1 MMDILIVLE
10 DNNGKIHRMGLE
22 SIAAAQKL
30 ANGMSLSMGALVM
43 GANGDAL
50 AEEASKYNVGE
61 VLKINNEHLSSY
73 SSDGYAETVKQVI
86 EQENPTY
93 VIFGHTYQ
101 VRDYAPKVS
110 AKLMKPFLV
119 DNVDVSTNEGNA
131 VFTKQMFNAKL
142 FSDVTPTG
150 DGPYLISFQSAAFSS
165 EKADLGSAAVRN
177 CTVNL
182 DVSMIRTES
191 EEPFQEE
198 AGGIDLTSADI
209 IVSIGRG
216 IGKEENI
223 PLAVELSKALGG
235 ELAAS
240 RPVVDSGWL
249 PSAHQIGSSGQSVS
263 PKLYLA
269 LGISGAI
276 QHVVGMKG
284 SKNIVTI
291 NKDPDAPIFEISDY
305 GVVGDILEIIPK
317 LTEEIQALKN

>member
-1 MMDILIVLE
+1 MDILIVLE
-10 DNNGKIHRMGLE
+10 ENNGQIHRMGLE
-22 SIAAAQKL
+22 SIAAGQR
-30 ANGMSLSMGALVM
+30 LSDEMGLTAGALVL
-43 GANGDAL
+43 GGNADGL
-50 AEEASKYNVGE
+50 ADQASKYQLGE
-61 VLKINNEHLSSY
+61 VLKVKDTLLESY
-73 SSDGYAETVKQVI
+73 SADGYSEAVKQI
-86 EQENPTY
+86 IDQENPTY
-93 VIFGHTYQ
+93 VLFGHTYQ
-101 VRDYAPKVS
+101 VRDYVPRLS
-110 AKLMKPFLV
+110 AKLNKPFLV
-119 DNVDVSTNEGNA
+119 DNISIRVENGQPI
-131 VFTKQMFNAKL
+131 FTKQMFNAKL
-142 FSDVTPTG
+142 SADVEANG
-150 DGPYLISFQSAAFSS
+150 SGPFLVSFQSAAFSMD
-165 EKADLGSAAVRN
+165 AAAAGSASIRES
-177 CTVNL
+177 TVQL
-182 DVSMIRTES
+182 DTAMIRTKS
-191 EEPFQEE
+191 EPPFQEE
-198 AGGIDLTSADI
+198 AGGVDLTSADI

-305 GVVGDILEIIPK
+305 GVVADILEIIPK
-317 LTEEIQALKN
+317 LTEAIQALKN

>member
-1 MMDILIVLE
+1 MDILIVLE
-10 DNNGKIHRMGLE
+10 ESNGQIHRMGLE
-22 SIAAAQKL
+22 SIAAGQRLSDEMGL
-30 ANGMSLSMGALVM
+30 AAGALVL
-43 GANGDAL
+43 GANADGL
-50 AEEASKYNVGE
+50 ADQASKYQLGE
-61 VLKINNEHLSSY
+61 VLKVNDALLESY
-73 SSDGYAETVKQVI
+73 SADGYSEAVKQI
-86 EQENPTY
+86 IDQENPTF
-93 VIFGHTYQ
+93 VLFGHTYQ
-101 VRDYAPKVS
+101 VRDYVPRLS
-110 AKLMKPFLV
+110 AKLNKPFLV
-119 DNVDVSTNEGNA
+119 DNIAIRVENGQPI
-131 VFTKQMFNAKL
+131 FTKQMFNAKL
-142 FSDVTPTG
+142 SADVEANG
-150 DGPYLISFQSAAFSS
+150 SGPFLVSFQSAAFSMD
-165 EKADLGSAAVRN
+165 AAAAGSASIRESAVQ
-177 CTVNL
+177 L
-182 DVSMIRTES
+182 DTAMIRTKS
-191 EEPFQEE
+191 EPPFQEE
-198 AGGIDLTSADI
+198 AGGVDLTSADI

-317 LTEEIQALKN
+317 LTEAIQALKN

>member
-1 MMDILIVLE
+1 MDILIVLE
-10 DNNGKIHRMGLE
+10 ESNGQIHRMGLE
-22 SIAAAQKL
+22 SIAAGQHL
-30 ANGMSLSMGALVM
+30 ADEMGLTAGALQ
-43 GANGDAL
+43 L
-50 AEEASKYNVGE
+50 GE
-61 VLKINNEHLSSY
+61 VLKVNDALLESY
-73 SSDGYAETVKQVI
+73 SADGYSEAVKQI
-86 EQENPTY
+86 IDQENPTY
-93 VIFGHTYQ
+93 VLFGHTYQ
-101 VRDYAPKVS
+101 VRDYVPRLS
-110 AKLMKPFLV
+110 AKLNKPFLV
-119 DNVDVSTNEGNA
+119 DNIAIRVENGQPI
-131 VFTKQMFNAKL
+131 FTKQMFNAKL
-142 FSDVTPTG
+142 SADVEANG
-150 DGPYLISFQSAAFSS
+150 SGPFLVSFQSAAFSMD
-165 EKADLGSAAVRN
+165 AAAAGSASIRETAVQ
-177 CTVNL
+177 L
-182 DVSMIRTES
+182 DTAMIRTKS
-191 EEPFQEE
+191 EPPFQEE

-223 PLAVELSKALGG
+223 PLAIELSKALGG

-305 GVVGDILEIIPK
+305 GVVADILEIIPK
-317 LTEEIQALKN
+317 LTEAIQALKN

>member
-1 MMDILIVLE
+1 MDILIVLE
-10 DNNGKIHRMGLE
+10 ESNGQIHRMGLE
-22 SIAAAQKL
+22 SIAAGQR
-30 ANGMSLSMGALVM
+30 LSDEMGLTTCALVM
-43 GANGDAL
+43 GGNADGL
-50 AEEASKYNVGE
+50 ADQASAYQLGE
-61 VLKINNEHLSSY
+61 VLKVNDALLESY
-73 SSDGYAETVKQVI
+73 SADGYSEAVKQI
-86 EQENPTY
+86 IDQENPTY
-93 VIFGHTYQ
+93 VLFGHTYQ
-101 VRDYAPKVS
+101 VRDYVPRLS
-110 AKLMKPFLV
+110 AKMNKPFLV
-119 DNVDVSTNEGNA
+119 DNIAIRVENGQPI
-131 VFTKQMFNAKL
+131 FTKQMFNAKL
-142 FSDVTPTG
+142 SADVEANG
-150 DGPYLISFQSAAFSS
+150 SGPFLVSFQSAAFSMD
-165 EKADLGSAAVRN
+165 AAAAGSASTRES
-177 CTVNL
+177 TVQL
-182 DVSMIRTES
+182 DTAMIRTKS
-191 EEPFQEE
+191 EPPFQEE
-198 AGGIDLTSADI
+198 AGGVDLTSADI

-223 PLAVELSKALGG
+223 PLAVDLSKAIGG

-317 LTEEIQALKN
+317 LTEAIQALKN

>member
-1 MMDILIVLE
+1 MDILIVLE
-10 DNNGKIHRMGLE
+10 ESNGQIHRMGLE
-22 SIAAAQKL
+22 SIAAGQHL
-30 ANGMSLSMGALVM
+30 ADEMGLTAGALVL
-43 GANGDAL
+43 GGNADGL
-50 AEEASKYNVGE
+50 ADQASKYQLGE
-61 VLKINNEHLSSY
+61 VLKVNDALLESY
-73 SSDGYAETVKQVI
+73 SADGYSEAVKQI
-86 EQENPTY
+86 IDQENPTY
-93 VIFGHTYQ
+93 VLFGHTYQ
-101 VRDYAPKVS
+101 VRDYVPRLS
-110 AKLMKPFLV
+110 AKLNKPFLV
-119 DNVDVSTNEGNA
+119 DNIAIRVENGQPI
-131 VFTKQMFNAKL
+131 FTKQMFNAKL
-142 FSDVTPTG
+142 SADVEANG
-150 DGPYLISFQSAAFSS
+150 SGPFLVSFQSAAFSMD
-165 EKADLGSAAVRN
+165 AAAAGSASIRETAVQ
-177 CTVNL
+177 L
-182 DVSMIRTES
+182 DTAMIRTKS
-191 EEPFQEE
+191 EPPFQEE

-223 PLAVELSKALGG
+223 PLAIELSKALGG

-305 GVVGDILEIIPK
+305 GVVADILEIIPK
-317 LTEEIQALKN
+317 LTEAIQALKN

>member
-1 MMDILIVLE
+1 MDVLIVLE

-22 SIAAAQKL
+22 SIAAGQR
-30 ANGMSLSMGALVM
+30 LSNEMGLTAGALVL
-43 GANGDAL
+43 GGNADGL
-50 AEEASKYNVGE
+50 ADQASAYQLGE
-61 VLKINNEHLSSY
+61 VLKVNDALLESY
-73 SSDGYAETVKQVI
+73 SADGYSEAVKQI
-86 EQENPTY
+86 IDQENPTY
-93 VIFGHTYQ
+93 VLFGHTYQ
-101 VRDYAPKVS
+101 VRDYVPRLS
-110 AKLMKPFLV
+110 AKMNKPFLV
-119 DNVDVSTNEGNA
+119 DNIAIRVENGQPI
-131 VFTKQMFNAKL
+131 FTKQMFNAKL
-142 FSDVTPTG
+142 SADVEANSS
-150 DGPYLISFQSAAFSS
+150 GPFLVSFQSAAFSMD
-165 EKADLGSAAVRN
+165 AAAAGSASIRES
-177 CTVNL
+177 TVQL
-182 DVSMIRTES
+182 DTAMIRTKS
-191 EEPFQEE
+191 EPPFQEE
-198 AGGIDLTSADI
+198 AGGVDLTSADI

-223 PLAVELSKALGG
+223 PLVVELSKALGG

-317 LTEEIQALKN
+317 LTEAIQALKN

>member
-1 MMDILIVLE
+1 MDILIVLE
-10 DNNGKIHRMGLE
+10 ESNGQIHRMGLE
-22 SIAAAQKL
+22 SIAAGQR
-30 ANGMSLSMGALVM
+30 LSDEMGLTACALVM
-43 GANGDAL
+43 GGNADGL
-50 AEEASKYNVGE
+50 ADQASAYQLGE
-61 VLKINNEHLSSY
+61 VLKVNDALLESY
-73 SSDGYAETVKQVI
+73 SADGYSEAVKQI
-86 EQENPTY
+86 IDQENPTY
-93 VIFGHTYQ
+93 VLFGHTYQ
-101 VRDYAPKVS
+101 VRDYVPRLS
-110 AKLMKPFLV
+110 AKMNKPFLV
-119 DNVDVSTNEGNA
+119 DNIAIRVENGQPI
-131 VFTKQMFNAKL
+131 FTKQMFNAKL
-142 FSDVTPTG
+142 SADVEANG
-150 DGPYLISFQSAAFSS
+150 SGPFLVSFQSAAFSMD
-165 EKADLGSAAVRN
+165 AAATGSASIRES
-177 CTVNL
+177 TVQL
-182 DVSMIRTES
+182 DTAMIRTKS
-191 EEPFQEE
+191 EPPFQEE
-198 AGGIDLTSADI
+198 AGGVDLTSADI

-317 LTEEIQALKN
+317 LTEAIQALKN

>member
-1 MMDILIVLE
+1 MDILIVLE
-10 DNNGKIHRMGLE
+10 ESNGQIHRMGLE
-22 SIAAAQKL
+22 SIAAGQR
-30 ANGMSLSMGALVM
+30 LSDEMGLTAGALVL
-43 GANGDAL
+43 GGNADGL
-50 AEEASKYNVGE
+50 ADQASKYQLGE
-61 VLKINNEHLSSY
+61 VLKVNDALLESY
-73 SSDGYAETVKQVI
+73 SADGYSEAVKQI
-86 EQENPTY
+86 IDQENPTY
-93 VIFGHTYQ
+93 VLFGHTYQ
-101 VRDYAPKVS
+101 VRDYVPRLS
-110 AKLMKPFLV
+110 AKLNKPFLV
-119 DNVDVSTNEGNA
+119 DNIAIRVENGQPI
-131 VFTKQMFNAKL
+131 FTKQMFNAKL
-142 FSDVTPTG
+142 SADVEANG
-150 DGPYLISFQSAAFSS
+150 SGPFLVSFQSAAFSMD
-165 EKADLGSAAVRN
+165 AVAAGSASIRES
-177 CTVNL
+177 TVQL
-182 DVSMIRTES
+182 DTAMIRTKS
-191 EEPFQEE
+191 EPPFQEE
-198 AGGIDLTSADI
+198 AGGVDLTSADI

-305 GVVGDILEIIPK
+305 GVVADILEIIPK
-317 LTEEIQALKN
+317 LTEAIQALKN

>member
-1 MMDILIVLE
+1 MDILIVLE
-10 DNNGKIHRMGLE
+10 ESNGQIHRMGLE
-22 SIAAAQKL
+22 SIAAGQR
-30 ANGMSLSMGALVM
+30 LSDEMGLTAGALVL
-43 GANGDAL
+43 GGNADGL
-50 AEEASKYNVGE
+50 ADQASKYQLGE
-61 VLKINNEHLSSY
+61 VLKVNDALLESY
-73 SSDGYAETVKQVI
+73 SADGYSEAVKQI
-86 EQENPTY
+86 IDQENPTY
-93 VIFGHTYQ
+93 VLFGHTYQ
-101 VRDYAPKVS
+101 VRDYVPRLS
-110 AKLMKPFLV
+110 AKLNKPFLV
-119 DNVDVSTNEGNA
+119 DNIAIRVENGQPI
-131 VFTKQMFNAKL
+131 FTKQMFNAKL
-142 FSDVTPTG
+142 SADVEANG
-150 DGPYLISFQSAAFSS
+150 SGPFLVSFQSAAFSMD
-165 EKADLGSAAVRN
+165 AAATGSASIRES
-177 CTVNL
+177 TVQL
-182 DVSMIRTES
+182 DAAMIRTKS
-191 EEPFQEE
+191 EPPFQEE
-198 AGGIDLTSADI
+198 AGGVDLTSADI

-317 LTEEIQALKN
+317 LTEAIQALKN

>member
-1 MMDILIVLE
+1 MMDVLIVLE

-22 SIAAAQKL
+22 SIAAGQR
-30 ANGMSLSMGALVM
+30 LSNEMGLTAGALVL
-43 GANGDAL
+43 GGNADGL
-50 AEEASKYNVGE
+50 ADQASAYQLGE
-61 VLKINNEHLSSY
+61 VLKVNDALLESY
-73 SSDGYAETVKQVI
+73 SADGYSEAVKQI
-86 EQENPTY
+86 IDQENPTY
-93 VIFGHTYQ
+93 VLFGHTYQ
-101 VRDYAPKVS
+101 VRDYVPRLS
-110 AKLMKPFLV
+110 AKMNKPFLV
-119 DNVDVSTNEGNA
+119 DNIAIRVENGQPI
-131 VFTKQMFNAKL
+131 FTKQMFNAKL
-142 FSDVTPTG
+142 SADIEANG
-150 DGPYLISFQSAAFSS
+150 SGPFLVSFQSAAFSMD
-165 EKADLGSAAVRN
+165 AAAAGSASIRES
-177 CTVNL
+177 TVQL
-182 DVSMIRTES
+182 DTAMIRTKS
-191 EEPFQEE
+191 EPPFQEE
-198 AGGIDLTSADI
+198 AGGVDLTSADI

-317 LTEEIQALKN
+317 LTEAIQALKN

>member
-1 MMDILIVLE
+1 MDILIVLE
-10 DNNGKIHRMGLE
+10 ESNGQIHRMGLE
-22 SIAAAQKL
+22 SIAAGQR
-30 ANGMSLSMGALVM
+30 LSDEMGLTAGALVL
-43 GANGDAL
+43 GSNANAL
-50 AEEASKYNVGE
+50 ADQASKYQLGE
-61 VLKINNEHLSSY
+61 VLKVNDALLESY
-73 SSDGYAETVKQVI
+73 SADGYSEAVKQI
-86 EQENPTY
+86 IDQENPTY
-93 VIFGHTYQ
+93 VLFGHTYQ
-101 VRDYAPKVS
+101 VRDYVPRLS
-110 AKLMKPFLV
+110 AKLNKPFLV
-119 DNVDVSTNEGNA
+119 DNIAIRVENGQPI
-131 VFTKQMFNAKL
+131 FTKQMFNAKL
-142 FSDVTPTG
+142 SADVEANG
-150 DGPYLISFQSAAFSS
+150 SGPFLVSFQSAAFSMD
-165 EKADLGSAAVRN
+165 AAAAGSASIRES
-177 CTVNL
+177 TVQL
-182 DVSMIRTES
+182 DTAMIRTKS
-191 EEPFQEE
+191 EPPFQEE
-198 AGGIDLTSADI
+198 AGGVDLTSADI

-317 LTEEIQALKN
+317 LTEAIQALKN

>member
-1 MMDILIVLE
+1 MDILIVLE
-10 DNNGKIHRMGLE
+10 ESNGQIHRMGLE
-22 SIAAAQKL
+22 SIAAGQR
-30 ANGMSLSMGALVM
+30 LSDEMGLTAGALVL
-43 GANGDAL
+43 GGNADGL
-50 AEEASKYNVGE
+50 ADQASAYQLGE
-61 VLKINNEHLSSY
+61 VLKVNDALLESY
-73 SSDGYAETVKQVI
+73 SADGYSEAVKQI
-86 EQENPTY
+86 IDQENPTY
-93 VIFGHTYQ
+93 VLFGHTYQ
-101 VRDYAPKVS
+101 VRDYVPRLS
-110 AKLMKPFLV
+110 AKLNKPFLV
-119 DNVDVSTNEGNA
+119 DNIAIRVENGQPI
-131 VFTKQMFNAKL
+131 FTKQMFNAKL
-142 FSDVTPTG
+142 SADVEANG
-150 DGPYLISFQSAAFSS
+150 SGPFLVSFQSAAFSMD
-165 EKADLGSAAVRN
+165 AAAAGSASIRES
-177 CTVNL
+177 TVQL
-182 DVSMIRTES
+182 DTAMIRTKS
-191 EEPFQEE
+191 EPPFQEE
-198 AGGIDLTSADI
+198 AGGVDLTSADI

-305 GVVGDILEIIPK
+305 GVVADILEIIPK
-317 LTEEIQALKN
+317 LTEAIQALKN

>member
-1 MMDILIVLE
+1 MDVLIVLE

-22 SIAAAQKL
+22 SIAAGQR
-30 ANGMSLSMGALVM
+30 LSNEMGLTAGALVL
-43 GANGDAL
+43 GGNADGL
-50 AEEASKYNVGE
+50 ADQASKYQLGE
-61 VLKINNEHLSSY
+61 VVKVNDALLGSY
-73 SSDGYAETVKQVI
+73 SADGYSEAVKQI
-86 EQENPTY
+86 IDKENPTY
-93 VIFGHTYQ
+93 VLFGHTYQ
-101 VRDYAPKVS
+101 VRDYVPRLS
-110 AKLMKPFLV
+110 AKLNKPFLV
-119 DNVDVSTNEGNA
+119 DNISIRVENGQPI
-131 VFTKQMFNAKL
+131 FTKQMFNAKL
-142 FSDVTPTG
+142 SADVEANG
-150 DGPYLISFQSAAFSS
+150 SGPFLVSFQSAAFSMD
-165 EKADLGSAAVRN
+165 AAAAGSASIRES
-177 CTVNL
+177 TVQL
-182 DVSMIRTES
+182 DTAKIRTKS
-191 EEPFQEE
+191 EPPFQEE
-198 AGGIDLTSADI
+198 AGGVDLTSADI

-284 SKNIVTI
+284 SKNIVSI

-317 LTEEIQALKN
+317 LTEAIQALKN

>member
-1 MMDILIVLE
+1 MDILIVLE
-10 DNNGKIHRMGLE
+10 ESNGQIHRMGLE
-22 SIAAAQKL
+22 SIAAGQH
-30 ANGMSLSMGALVM
+30 LSDEMGLTAGALVL
-43 GANGDAL
+43 GGNADGL
-50 AEEASKYNVGE
+50 ADQASKYQLGE
-61 VLKINNEHLSSY
+61 VVKVNDGLLESY
-73 SSDGYAETVKQVI
+73 SADGYSEAVKQI
-86 EQENPTY
+86 IDQENPTY
-93 VIFGHTYQ
+93 VLFGHTYQ
-101 VRDYAPKVS
+101 VRDYVPRLS
-110 AKLMKPFLV
+110 AKLNKPFLV
-119 DNVDVSTNEGNA
+119 DNIAIRVENGQPI
-131 VFTKQMFNAKL
+131 FTKQMFNAKL
-142 FSDVTPTG
+142 SADVEANG
-150 DGPYLISFQSAAFSS
+150 SGPFLVSFQSAAFSMD
-165 EKADLGSAAVRN
+165 AAAAGSASIRES
-177 CTVNL
+177 TVQL
-182 DVSMIRTES
+182 DTAMIRTKS
-191 EEPFQEE
+191 EPPFQEE
-198 AGGIDLTSADI
+198 AGGVDLTSADI

-305 GVVGDILEIIPK
+305 GVVADILEIIPK
-317 LTEEIQALKN
+317 LTEAIQALKN

>member
-1 MMDILIVLE
+1 MDILIVLE
-10 DNNGKIHRMGLE
+10 ENNGQIHRMGLE
-22 SIAAAQKL
+22 SIAAGQR
-30 ANGMSLSMGALVM
+30 LSDEMGLTAGALVL
-43 GANGDAL
+43 GGNADGL
-50 AEEASKYNVGE
+50 ADQASKYQLGE
-61 VLKINNEHLSSY
+61 VLKVNDALLESY
-73 SSDGYAETVKQVI
+73 SADGYSEAVKQI
-86 EQENPTY
+86 IDQENPTY
-93 VIFGHTYQ
+93 VLFGHTYQ
-101 VRDYAPKVS
+101 VRDYVPRLS
-110 AKLMKPFLV
+110 AKMNKPFLV
-119 DNVDVSTNEGNA
+119 DNISIRVENGQPI
-131 VFTKQMFNAKL
+131 FTKQMFNAKL
-142 FSDVTPTG
+142 SADVEANG
-150 DGPYLISFQSAAFSS
+150 SGPFLVSFQSAAFSMD
-165 EKADLGSAAVRN
+165 AAAAGSASIRES
-177 CTVNL
+177 TVQL
-182 DVSMIRTES
+182 DTAKIRTKS
-191 EEPFQEE
+191 EPPFQEE
-198 AGGIDLTSADI
+198 AGGVDLTSADI

-284 SKNIVTI
+284 SKNIVSI

-317 LTEEIQALKN
+317 LTEAIQALKN

>member
-1 MMDILIVLE
+1 MDILIVLE
-10 DNNGKIHRMGLE
+10 ENNGQIHRMGLE
-22 SIAAAQKL
+22 SIAAGQR
-30 ANGMSLSMGALVM
+30 LSDEMGLTAGALVL
-43 GANGDAL
+43 GGNADGL
-50 AEEASKYNVGE
+50 ADQASKYQLGE
-61 VLKINNEHLSSY
+61 VVKVNDALLESY
-73 SSDGYAETVKQVI
+73 SADGYSEAVKQI
-86 EQENPTY
+86 IDQENPTY
-93 VIFGHTYQ
+93 VLFGHTYQ
-101 VRDYAPKVS
+101 VRDYVPRLS
-110 AKLMKPFLV
+110 AKLNKPFLV
-119 DNVDVSTNEGNA
+119 DNIAIRVENGQPI
-131 VFTKQMFNAKL
+131 FTKQMFNAKL
-142 FSDVTPTG
+142 SADVEANG
-150 DGPYLISFQSAAFSS
+150 SGPFLVSFQSAAFSMD
-165 EKADLGSAAVRN
+165 AAAAGSASIRES
-177 CTVNL
+177 TVQL
-182 DVSMIRTES
+182 DTAMIRTKS
-191 EEPFQEE
+191 EPPFQEE
-198 AGGIDLTSADI
+198 AGGVDLTSADI

-317 LTEEIQALKN
+317 LTEAIQALKN

>member
-1 MMDILIVLE
+1 MDILIVLE
-10 DNNGKIHRMGLE
+10 ESNGQIHRMGLE
-22 SIAAAQKL
+22 SIAAGQR
-30 ANGMSLSMGALVM
+30 LSDEMGLTAGALVL
-43 GANGDAL
+43 GGNADGL
-50 AEEASKYNVGE
+50 ADQASKYQLGE
-61 VLKINNEHLSSY
+61 VLKVNDALLESY
-73 SSDGYAETVKQVI
+73 SADGYSEAVKQI
-86 EQENPTY
+86 IDQENPTY
-93 VIFGHTYQ
+93 VLFGHTYQ
-101 VRDYAPKVS
+101 VRDYVPRLS
-110 AKLMKPFLV
+110 AKMNKPFLV
-119 DNVDVSTNEGNA
+119 DNISIRVENGQPI
-131 VFTKQMFNAKL
+131 FTKQMFNAKL
-142 FSDVTPTG
+142 SADVEANG
-150 DGPYLISFQSAAFSS
+150 SGPFLVSFQSAAFSMD
-165 EKADLGSAAVRN
+165 AAAAGSASIRES
-177 CTVNL
+177 TVQL
-182 DVSMIRTES
+182 DTAMIRTKS
-191 EEPFQEE
+191 EPPFQEE
-198 AGGIDLTSADI
+198 AGGVDLTSADI

-223 PLAVELSKALGG
+223 PLAIELSKALGG

-317 LTEEIQALKN
+317 LTEAIQALKN

>member
-1 MMDILIVLE
+1 MDILIVLE
-10 DNNGKIHRMGLE
+10 ESNGQIHRMGLE
-22 SIAAAQKL
+22 SIAAGQR
-30 ANGMSLSMGALVM
+30 LSDEMGLTAGALVL
-43 GANGDAL
+43 GGNADGL
-50 AEEASKYNVGE
+50 AGQASKYQLGE
-61 VLKINNEHLSSY
+61 VLKVNDALLESY
-73 SSDGYAETVKQVI
+73 SADGYSEAVKQI
-86 EQENPTY
+86 IDQENPTY
-93 VIFGHTYQ
+93 VLFGHTYQ
-101 VRDYAPKVS
+101 VRDYVPRLS
-110 AKLMKPFLV
+110 AKLNKPFLV
-119 DNVDVSTNEGNA
+119 DNISIRVENGQPI
-131 VFTKQMFNAKL
+131 FTKQMFNAKL
-142 FSDVTPTG
+142 SADVEANG
-150 DGPYLISFQSAAFSS
+150 SGPFLVSFQSAAFSMD
-165 EKADLGSAAVRN
+165 AAAAGSASIRES
-177 CTVNL
+177 TVQL
-182 DVSMIRTES
+182 DTAMIRTKS
-191 EEPFQEE
+191 EPPFQEE
-198 AGGIDLTSADI
+198 AGGVDLTSADI

-305 GVVGDILEIIPK
+305 GVVADILEIIPK
-317 LTEEIQALKN
+317 LTEAIQALKN

>member
-1 MMDILIVLE
+1 MDILIVLE
-10 DNNGKIHRMGLE
+10 ESNGQIHRMGLE
-22 SIAAAQKL
+22 SIAAGQR
-30 ANGMSLSMGALVM
+30 LSDEMGLTAGALVL
-43 GANGDAL
+43 GGNADGL
-50 AEEASKYNVGE
+50 ADQASKYQLGE
-61 VLKINNEHLSSY
+61 VLKVNDALLESY
-73 SSDGYAETVKQVI
+73 SADGYSEAVKQI
-86 EQENPTY
+86 IDQENPTY
-93 VIFGHTYQ
+93 VLFGHTYQ
-101 VRDYAPKVS
+101 VRDYVPRLS
-110 AKLMKPFLV
+110 AKLSQPFLV
-119 DNVDVSTNEGNA
+119 DNIAIRVENGQPI
-131 VFTKQMFNAKL
+131 FTKQMFNAKL
-142 FSDVTPTG
+142 SADVEANG
-150 DGPYLISFQSAAFSS
+150 SGPFLVSFQSAAFSMD
-165 EKADLGSAAVRN
+165 AAAAGSASIREP
-177 CTVNL
+177 TVQL
-182 DVSMIRTES
+182 DTDMIRTKS
-191 EEPFQEE
+191 EPPFQEE
-198 AGGIDLTSADI
+198 AGGVDLTSADI

-305 GVVGDILEIIPK
+305 GVVADILEIIPK
-317 LTEEIQALKN
+317 LTEASQALKN

>member
-1 MMDILIVLE
+1 MDILIVLE
-10 DNNGKIHRMGLE
+10 ENNGQIHRMGLE
-22 SIAAAQKL
+22 SIAAGQR
-30 ANGMSLSMGALVM
+30 LSDEMGLTAGALVL
-43 GANGDAL
+43 GGNADGL
-50 AEEASKYNVGE
+50 ADQASKYQLGE
-61 VLKINNEHLSSY
+61 VLKVNDALLEAY
-73 SSDGYAETVKQVI
+73 SADGYSEAVKQI
-86 EQENPTY
+86 IDQENPTY
-93 VIFGHTYQ
+93 VLFGHTYQ
-101 VRDYAPKVS
+101 VRDYVPRLS
-110 AKLMKPFLV
+110 AKLNKPFLV
-119 DNVDVSTNEGNA
+119 DNIAIRVENGQPI
-131 VFTKQMFNAKL
+131 FTKQMFNAKL
-142 FSDVTPTG
+142 SADVEANG
-150 DGPYLISFQSAAFSS
+150 SGPFLVSFQSAAFSMD
-165 EKADLGSAAVRN
+165 AAAAGSASIRES
-177 CTVNL
+177 TVQL
-182 DVSMIRTES
+182 DTAMIRTKS
-191 EEPFQEE
+191 EPPFQEE

-305 GVVGDILEIIPK
+305 GVVADILEIIPK
-317 LTEEIQALKN
+317 LTEAIQALKN

>member
-1 MMDILIVLE
+1 MDILIVLE
-10 DNNGKIHRMGLE
+10 ENNGQIHRMGLE
-22 SIAAAQKL
+22 SIAAGQR
-30 ANGMSLSMGALVM
+30 LSDEMGLTAGALVLS
-43 GANGDAL
+43 GNADGL
-50 AEEASKYNVGE
+50 ADQASKYQLGE
-61 VLKINNEHLSSY
+61 VLKVNDALLESY
-73 SSDGYAETVKQVI
+73 SADGYSEAVKQI
-86 EQENPTY
+86 IDQENPTY
-93 VIFGHTYQ
+93 VLFGHTYQ
-101 VRDYAPKVS
+101 VRDYVPRLS
-110 AKLMKPFLV
+110 AKLNKPFLV
-119 DNVDVSTNEGNA
+119 DNITIQVENGQPI
-131 VFTKQMFNAKL
+131 FTKQMFNAKL
-142 FSDVTPTG
+142 SADVEANG
-150 DGPYLISFQSAAFSS
+150 SGPFLVSFQSAAFSMD
-165 EKADLGSAAVRN
+165 AAAAGSASIRES
-177 CTVNL
+177 TVQL
-182 DVSMIRTES
+182 DTAMIRTKS
-191 EEPFQEE
+191 EPPFQEE
-198 AGGIDLTSADI
+198 AGGVDLTSADI

-317 LTEEIQALKN
+317 LTEAIQALKN